1 MENEALRA
9 EIRQLKRDLAAA
21 RAVPVTRKPK
31 EAMSAVERMRKM
43 RERRKAQ

>member
-1 MENEALRA
+1 MEIESLRA
-9 EIRQLKRDLAAA
+9 EIRQLKRDLAVA
-21 RAVPVTRKPK
+21 RAVPVTKKPQ